1 LRFEQVDA
9 LPYERIIALDFEFF
23 GVEGENPNV
32 VCLVTRDLL
41 SGELRRYWHDDFVGM
56 ESPPF
61 DTGETTL
68 LLAYFASAEM
78 QCFKALG
85 WEKPECLVDLYVEF
99 RRLTNGQELSHGRGM
114 VGALLYFGLDRFIP
128 SEKVEMRELILSGGP
143 WSKHEVSLILDYCQQ
158 DVDALGPLFAAILA
172 NDPWNIDHL
181 GQALIRGRYM
191 AAVGSIQFYGIPI
204 DVQTLEQ
211 LQRNW
216 PVLQQGLIARV
227 DKAYGVYNEGSFKE
241 ALFTKYLDREG
252 IAWPRSDTGRLKM
265 DRDTFSDMSKRH
277 PQIRE
282 LHELRK
288 TMAELRTSNLSVGP
302 DGRNRTLLSPFSS
315 KTGRNQPSTSKFIYG
330 APKWVRSLIKPEED
344 FAVAYVDW
352 SSQEIAIAAALSGD
366 TRLWEAYTSG
376 DPYMAFAI
384 QAGLAPPNAT
394 KATHKEV
401 RDRCKQVV
409 LGTNYGMSASGIA
422 QTAGIHELEAKNLLQ
437 KHQETYHV
445 FWEWAEQNKDRG
457 LLGLPLTT
465 CYGWKIQATSGPVK
479 ANTFLN
485 WPMQAH
491 GAEMMR
497 LACCSAIGR
506 GIRVCAPVHD
516 ALLIEAPSE
525 AIDTAVEELRDCMA
539 QASEWV
545 LGEGKVCRTD
555 VEIVRFP
562 DRYEDEGG
570 RAMWRI
576 VVELLAQIEG

>member
-1 LRFEQVDA
+1 MRFELVDA

-23 GVEGENPNV
+23 GAEGENPNV
-32 VCLVTRDLL
+32 VCLVSRDLL
-41 SGELRRYWHDDFVGM
+41 SGELRRYWRDDLLGM

-61 DTGETTL
+61 DIGETTL

-78 QCFKALG
+78 QCFKELG
-85 WEKPECLVDLYVEF
+85 WEMPECLVDLYVEF
-99 RRLTNGQELSHGRGM
+99 RRLTNGQELSHGRAM
-114 VGALLYFGLDRFIP
+114 VGALRYFGLDRFTP
-128 SEKVEMRELILSGGP
+128 SEKAEMRELILSGGP
-143 WSKHEVSLILDYCQQ
+143 WSGAQEASILDYCQQ
-158 DVDALGPLFAAILA
+158 DVDALGPLLAAILA
-172 NDPWNIDHL
+172 NEPWTTDHL

-191 AAVGSIQFYGIPI
+191 TAVGSMQFYGIPI
-204 DVQTLEQ
+204 DVHTLEQ
-211 LQRNW
+211 LRRHW
-216 PVLQQGLIARV
+216 PALQQGLIAHV
-227 DKAYGVYNEGSFKE
+227 DKAYGVYNGGSFKE
-241 ALFTKYLDREG
+241 ALFEQYLDRED
-252 IAWPRSDTGRLKM
+252 IAWPRLDTGRLKM
-265 DRDTFSDMSKRH
+265 DRDTFSSISKRR

-288 TMAELRTSNLSVGP
+288 TLAELRSINLSVGP

-330 APKWVRSLIKPEED
+330 APKWVRSLIKPEEG

-366 TRLWEAYTSG
+366 SRLWEAYASG
-376 DPYMAFAI
+376 DPYMTFAI
-384 QAGLAPPNAT
+384 QAGLAPPTAT
-394 KATHKEV
+394 KDTHKAE
-401 RDRCKQVV
+401 RKRCKQVV
-409 LGTNYGMSASGIA
+409 LGTNYGMSAYGIA
-422 QTAGIHELEAKNLLQ
+422 QAAGIHELEAKNLLQ
-437 KHQETYHV
+437 KHRETYHV

-465 CYGWKIQATSGPVK
+465 CHGWKIQATSGAVK

-497 LACCSAIGR
+497 LACCLAIDR

-516 ALLIEAPSE
+516 ALLIEAPAA
-525 AIDTAVEELRDCMA
+525 AIDTAVEELRACMG

-570 RAMWRI
+570 GELWRI
-576 VVELLAQIEG
+576 VIELLSQIEG

>member
-1 LRFEQVDA
+1 MRFELVDA

-23 GVEGENPNV
+23 GAEGENPNV

-41 SGELRRYWHDDFVGM
+41 NGDLQRYWRDDLLEM

-61 DTGETTL
+61 DIGETTL

-78 QCFKALG
+78 QCFRTLG
-85 WEKPECLVDLYVEF
+85 WDMPECLVDLYAEF
-99 RRLTNGQELSHGRGM
+99 RCLTNGQELTHGRGM
-114 VGALLYFGLDRFIP
+114 VGALRYFGLDGFAP
-128 SEKVEMRELILSGGP
+128 SEKAEMRELILSGGP
-143 WSKHEVSLILDYCQQ
+143 WSETQEASILDYCQQ
-158 DVDALGPLFAAILA
+158 DVDALGPLFAAMLIHE
-172 NDPWNIDHL
+172 PWTTDHL

-191 AAVGSIQFYGIPI
+191 AAVGSMQFCGIPI
-204 DVQTLEQ
+204 DVHTLEQ
-211 LQRNW
+211 LRRHW
-216 PVLQQGLIARV
+216 PALQQGLIARV
-227 DKAYGVYNEGSFKE
+227 DKAYGVYSGGSFRE
-241 ALFTKYLDREG
+241 ALFEQYLDHSG
-252 IAWPRSDTGRLKM
+252 IAWPRLDSGRLKT
-265 DRDTFSDMSKRH
+265 DRDTFSSMSKRH
-277 PQIRE
+277 PHIRE

-288 TMAELRTSNLSVGP
+288 TLAELRSNNLSVGP

-315 KTGRNQPSTSKFIYG
+315 KTGRNQPSTSKFIFG
-330 APKWVRSLIKPEED
+330 APKWVRSLIKPAEG

-366 TRLWEAYTSG
+366 TRLWEAYASG

-384 QAGLAPPNAT
+384 QAGLAPPEAT
-394 KATHKEV
+394 KETHKAE
-401 RDRCKQVV
+401 RNRCKQVV
-409 LGTNYGMSASGIA
+409 LGTNYGMSAYGIA

-437 KHQETYHV
+437 KHRETYHI
-445 FWEWAEQNKDRG
+445 FWKWAEQNKDRG

-465 CYGWKIQATSGPVK
+465 CFGWKIQATSGAVK

-497 LACCSAIGR
+497 LACCTATSR

-516 ALLIEAPSE
+516 ALLIEAPLH
-525 AIDTAVEELRDCMA
+525 AIDATVEELRDCMA

-555 VEIVRFP
+555 AEIVRFP
-562 DRYEDEGG
+562 DRYEDEGSG
-570 RAMWRI
+570 EMWRI
-576 VVELLAQIEG
+576 VMELLTQIEG